1 MKRSLMAA
9 ALLAAAPLLTGT
21 AKADPVQMFNIV
33 TPSAGVVNFS
43 GTGTANFNQSLGA
56 SNNVNLSSTT
66 NVGVNAAAS
75 STSDY
80 TSSGYAQLD
89 LDSSSRLQQTI
100 GTATQAFNTNTAAEA
115 SARSAHTSAFEK
127 ANSSSYGSSYTTEY
141 DAEYAS
147 KAGWEVNASYSSSA
161 DNDDAMTAKYT
172 RDINGSREYLSEASF
187 SAESKQSWQAG
198 WESEYNQAYTN
209 AYEIA
214 VNTSTS
220 AAGETTET
228 GVIIANFSSTETGTA
243 SSAASALTASLERSA
258 KAEADYEW
266 GASYVSGDSR
276 YESQADY
283 DRKYEASYQA
293 AYSAAYSSADA
304 RGERESISEVE
315 LQGIGSISDINAQST
330 STFQASSDLLDGA
343 TRSDSI
349 GNGNAT
355 ATASLGTTTFASQA
369 NSTLASAFMQ
379 AFTGGGMGQTEIT
392 SIVDNGD
399 DTFDITTDQ
408 VTTVTQTNEYTVD
421 ANDQV
426 TGSMLVP

>member
-1 MKRSLMAA
+1 MKRPLMAA
-9 ALLAAAPLLTGT
+9 ALLAAAPLLTGI

-127 ANSSSYGSSYTTEY
+127 ANSSSYGSAYTTEY

-147 KAGWEVNASYSSSA
+147 KAGWAVNASYSSLA
-161 DNDDAMTAKYT
+161 DDDDATTAKYT
-172 RDINGSREYLSEASF
+172 RDVDGATEYLSEASF
-187 SAESKQSWQAG
+187 SAESKRSWEAG

-220 AAGETTET
+220 SSDSSSST
-228 GVIIANFSSTETGTA
+228 GVIVANFSTTETGTA
-243 SSAASALTASLERSA
+243 SSATSALTASFERSA

-293 AYSAAYSSADA
+293 AYSAAHASADA
-304 RGERESISEVE
+304 RGERETISEVE
-315 LQGIGSISDINAQST
+315 LQGIGSISDVNSAST

-343 TRSDSI
+343 SRSDSI

-369 NSTLASAFMQ
+369 SSNLASAFMQ
-379 AFTGGGMGQTEIT
+379 AFTGGGMGQSEIT
-392 SIVDNGD
+392 GIIDNLDGTYD
-399 DTFDITTDQ
+399 IDTDV
-408 VTTVTQTNEYTVD
+408 VTTVQQTTEYTVD
-421 ANDQV
+421 GNGGV
-426 TGSMLVP
+426 TGSAVQ